1 MATFNV
7 CDTVT
12 VPPGGSF
19 TWRNPF
25 TQPVTITPEGT
36 WFLPESSIIIPAGAS
51 SVPVSIPATV
61 SGTYN
66 LSVTFPNGANACP
79 GKHQKIIVASAN

>member
-12 VPPGGSF
+12 VRPGANF
-19 TWRNPF
+19 IWLNPF

-36 WFLPESSIIIPAGAS
+36 WFLPESSTTIPAGAA
-51 SVPVSIPATV
+51 SVPVTIPTTV

-66 LSVTFPNGANACP
+66 LRVTFPNGANACP
-79 GKHQKIIVASAN
+79 GKHPKIIVGSAK